1 MFLFQFGSRTA
12 EYGHRRRPALNFL
25 LGDTVTLLLA
35 VFVLQVLADEKAFKE
50 MTDNMF
56 NELDLNKD
64 ERLSKA
70 EIRPLFERRGS
81 DWGLPPIG
89 DPETEELFDQV
100 FKAVD
105 TDKSGEVEKTE
116 FEVLA
121 KTLFADFAEILRL
134 NPILVDVES
143 ASR

>member
-1 MFLFQFGSRTA
+1 M
-12 EYGHRRRPALNFL
+12 
-25 LGDTVTLLLA
+25 
-35 VFVLQVLADEKAFKE
+35 LADEKAFKE

-56 NELDLNKD
+56 TELDLNKD
-64 ERLSKA
+64 EHLSKA
-70 EIRPLFERRGS
+70 EIRPLFERQGA

-105 TDKSGEVEKTE
+105 TDKSGEVEKPE

-121 KTLFADFAEILRL
+121 KTLFEDFSETLRL
-134 NPILVDVES
+134 NPILVDIES

>member
-1 MFLFQFGSRTA
+1 M
-12 EYGHRRRPALNFL
+12 
-25 LGDTVTLLLA
+25 V
-35 VFVLQVLADEKAFKE
+35 QVLADEVAFKE
-50 MTDNMF
+50 MAENMF

-64 ERLSKA
+64 EHLSKS
-70 EIRPLFERRGS
+70 EIRPLFERHGA

-89 DPETEELFDQV
+89 DAETEELFDQV

-105 TDKSGEVEKTE
+105 TDKSGEVEKSE

-121 KTLFADFAEILRL
+121 KTLFADFAETLRL
-134 NPILVDVES
+134 NPILVEVEA